1 MYYAHTPSEHNPEK
15 WHSLIDH
22 SLQVAESCKEIGYK
36 IGFPKTAYT
45 LGILHDSG
53 KIKQDFQKKLV
64 DAFYHNQY
72 HSVSHKEVGAYL
84 IKDYNPILSLSLLGH
99 HFQIP
104 SYKNL
109 LDSLEKT
116 NDEESNYCKEKLE
129 SLLPDFKI
137 TTDDFDPSTFKKPIE
152 VYLALKM
159 LNSALVD

>member
-64 DAFYHNQY
+64 DAFYHNQTY
-72 HSVSHKEVGAYL
+72 TLFYTHQYL
-84 IKDYNPILSLSLLGH
+84 SRHNHIYSN
-99 HFQIP
+99 FQ
-104 SYKNL
+104 
-109 LDSLEKT
+109 
-116 NDEESNYCKEKLE
+116 
-129 SLLPDFKI
+129 KI
-137 TTDDFDPSTFKKPIE
+137 YRFFYIGIIIFRFCI
-152 VYLALKM
+152 
-159 LNSALVD
+159 